1 MKRDVRILHIISGDL
16 WAGAEVQ
23 SYTLIS
29 RLRRSPGTI
38 VGAVVLNPG
47 TLSEKLRAL
56 GIDVEVLDET
66 RMNARQILLQLR
78 RFIQVWEPDII
89 HTHRDKENILGAI
102 ANWLTRRV
110 PSVRTVHGAEEHRGE
125 VGWRAVRRRVVVG
138 VDRLVQRMSGETIVA
153 VSPDLALTL
162 AEHGLAQRIVVI
174 ENGVDIE
181 GWNAQ
186 AGPSSG
192 TFARLDATRI
202 GIVGRLVPV
211 KRVDLFLEMARCLL
225 NTEPTRVWKFEVL
238 GDGPERERLEALC
251 KRLEIGRHV
260 TFHGHREDIAKR
272 MSCFDLLV
280 MCSDHEG
287 MPMVALEAAAL
298 GVPTVAHAVGGLID
312 AVPVEFQVTRHDP
325 RGYCEAVL
333 RALHG
338 DARAVTAKHAQR
350 VLQKFSA
357 ERNGERILALYREL
371 LNSETNGRV
380 TG

>member
-1 MKRDVRILHIISGDL
+1 MKRDIKVLHIISGDL

-23 SYTLIS
+23 SYTLIV

-66 RMNARQILLQLR
+66 RMNARQILLRLR
-78 RFIQVWEPDII
+78 HFIQVWQPDVI

-110 PSVRTVHGAEEHRGE
+110 PSVRTVHGAEEHRGA

-138 VDRLVQRMSGETIVA
+138 VDRLVQRMPGQTIVA
-153 VSPDLALTL
+153 VSPDLAMTL
-162 AEHGLAQRIVVI
+162 ADHGLGRRIVVI

-181 GWNAQ
+181 RWRTQ

-192 TFARLDATRI
+192 AFAKTDATRI

-225 NTEPTRVWKFEVL
+225 KAEPTRVWKFEVL
-238 GDGPERERLEALC
+238 GDGPERDRLESLC

-260 TFHGHREDIAKR
+260 TFHGHREDIAKM
-272 MSCFDLLV
+272 MSGLDLLV
-280 MCSDHEG
+280 FCSDHEG
-287 MPMVALEAAAL
+287 MPMAALEAAAL

-312 AVPVEFQVTRHDP
+312 AVPIEFQVTRHDP

-338 DARAVTAKHAQR
+338 NARAVTAKHAER

-357 ERNGERILALYREL
+357 ERNGERMLALYREL
-371 LNSETNGRV
+371 LSGETDGQV
-380 TG
+380 AG